1 MRKNSRAIL
10 ISIFLLL
17 IFFATS
23 CETEE
28 KGLTVEERIPRIKF
42 AETGF
47 NFGEADQ
54 KVSIEHIY
62 KFQNIG
68 TGPLLIKN
76 VRSTCG
82 CTVPKWPKEP
92 IPPGGTGEIKVIFR
106 TGTYLNK
113 VKKTIH
119 VITNDPLNEDIP
131 VTIAGFVRAYIVVR
145 PTNLNF
151 GKIPFAYPYK
161 RKIRIFPDRAEVV
174 KVRRVYGI
182 NDSFFNFVQKD
193 FVEKGRKGIE
203 LEVSIKGNYIGR
215 VNGKIVV
222 ELDDEK
228 MPKITVPVSADI
240 KSDIN
245 VNRSNIT
252 IRQKRKEFRA
262 QMLLVYSDKEQFSI
276 KSAKAKNSNIKV
288 KVSELKKGSRY
299 GIIVWLDTKNV
310 KPGLIKDEL
319 VIKTSHEKV
328 SMFKIKLQFQVLK

>member
-1 MRKNSRAIL
+1 MKSSRAIL

-28 KGLTVEERIPRIKF
+28 KGLPVLEPLPKIKF
-42 AETGF
+42 AETEHD
-47 NFGEADQ
+47 FGEADQ

-68 TGPLLIKN
+68 TAPLLIKN

-92 IPPGGTGEIKVIFR
+92 IPPGGTGEIKVIFK

-119 VITNDPLNEDIP
+119 VITNDPLSEDVPI
-131 VTIAGFVRAYIVVR
+131 TIGGFVRAYIVVR

-151 GKIPFAYPYK
+151 GKIPFSYPYK
-161 RKIRIFPDRAEVV
+161 RKIRIFPDRAKEV
-174 KVRRVYGI
+174 KVKRVYGI
-182 NDSFFNFVQKD
+182 NDSFFIFVQKD
-193 FVEKGRKGIE
+193 FVERGRKGIE
-203 LEVSIKGNYIGR
+203 LEVGIKGNYIGR
-215 VNGKIVV
+215 VNGKIVI

-240 KSDIN
+240 KSEIN

-252 IRQKRKEFRA
+252 IRQKRKDFRA
-262 QMLLVYSDKEQFSI
+262 QMLLVYSDETPFKI
-276 KSAKAKNSNIKV
+276 KSAKAKNPNIKV
-288 KVSELKKGSRY
+288 TVTELKKGSRY
-299 GIIVWLDTKNV
+299 AVIVWLDAEKV

-319 VIKTSHEKV
+319 IIKTSHEKV
-328 SMFKIKLQFQVLK
+328 KMFKIKLQFQVMK